1 MICGAFFMRKIMNQ
15 LVNFEQEKTFSSL
28 YLVEQINL
36 FREQEQNRSELR
48 HSHFL
53 TKVEKEFEKEIDE
66 RNISSVD
73 GIVAQPK
80 IRFSSYR
87 DLSGKQSKSY
97 ELTYRQALN
106 MLMSESRTV
115 REHVMDV
122 LEAQQKE
129 IAKLKAA
136 DMPKTFS
143 EALRMLA
150 DSEDA
155 KLLAEHNSEE
165 LKIEL
170 DKSKEWFSIKKIA
183 HRNDLNWK
191 KLDWRLLKKASD
203 VCGYLPKKIFD
214 ANFPNGV
221 NAYHYQSWKIVYP
234 DLRYV

>member
-1 MICGAFFMRKIMNQ
+1 LRPHRMICGAFFMRNIMNQ

-36 FREQEQNRSELR
+36 FRDQEENRAKLKHYSLMEKIEREFDDEIAAQNIL
-48 HSHFL
+48 
-53 TKVEKEFEKEIDE
+53 V
-66 RNISSVD
+66 
-73 GIVAQPK
+73 
-80 IRFSSYR
+80 SSYK
-87 DLSGKQSKSY
+87 DQSGKESKCY
-97 ELTYRQALN
+97 ELDFEQSLQL
-106 MLMSESRTV
+106 LMSESKTV
-115 REHVMDV
+115 RKQVVKV
-122 LEAQQKE
+122 LKVQQDE
-129 IAKLKAA
+129 INKLKAA
-136 DMPKTFS
+136 NAPKTFS

-183 HRNDLNWK
+183 HRNNLNWK

-234 DLRYV
+234 DLRYALD

>member
-1 MICGAFFMRKIMNQ
+1 MQNIMLELLASSNA
-15 LVNFEQEKTFSSL
+15 EQKFTSL

-36 FREQEQNRSELR
+36 FRDLEGNRAVLPHSDFLKKLR
-48 HSHFL
+48 
-53 TKVEKEFEKEIDE
+53 VEFEDEIADG
-66 RNISSVD
+66 NIS
-73 GIVAQPK
+73 
-80 IRFSSYR
+80 YR
-87 DLSGKQSKSY
+87 LIIKQLAHNSTQVKCY
-97 ELTYRQALN
+97 ELDFEQSLQL
-106 MLMSESRTV
+106 LMSESKTV
-115 REHVMDV
+115 RKQVVKV
-122 LEAQQKE
+122 LKVQQDE
-129 IAKLKAA
+129 INKLKAA
-136 DMPKTFS
+136 NAPKTFS

-183 HRNDLNWK
+183 HRNNLNWK

-234 DLRYV
+234 DLRYALD

>member
-1 MICGAFFMRKIMNQ
+1 MQNIMLELLASSNA
-15 LVNFEQEKTFSSL
+15 EQKFTSL

-36 FREQEQNRSELR
+36 FRDLEGNRAVLPHSDFLKKLR
-48 HSHFL
+48 
-53 TKVEKEFEKEIDE
+53 VEFEEEIAE
-66 RNISSVD
+66 GNIS
-73 GIVAQPK
+73 
-80 IRFSSYR
+80 YR
-87 DLSGKQSKSY
+87 LITKQLAHNSTQIKSY

-183 HRNDLNWK
+183 HRNNLNWK

-234 DLRYV
+234 DLRYALD